1 MEKSFDWYDGLTGEL
16 EEEFQPRNNLFDEID
31 KMVRPEWTLPEEF
44 TAVIKDVMAV
54 VDTAPS
60 DAINSGAIALS
71 GSNPNFSVMPFM
83 ANVAE
88 YDRAQGLEDNL
99 SYHFDQANKRGN
111 GTVMYDIA
119 ESSLRYNTIC
129 VRVDDLAHVFPKDQS
144 KWTPLQRRAWGYG
157 RFLVQAVHP
166 KTVYYLESSLGIS
179 TIVHKQS
186 FKVADIVKHWELYEN
201 NDTEEGRRVAAAL
214 AKLKNDLDFVKA
226 KQGKRYNLR
235 NMSITQTYVLDDD
248 KLVVWGDLTDQDG
261 ETVKNTNRYEF
272 ADQKNP
278 YGFLNWSIRV
288 AGSRLEE
295 AMEYRVNP
303 LLAPLYWSKSWDKL
317 NLAKSIVYSEPI
329 RRARNPRGVSI
340 TQSGDPPNVDYENG
354 NEINLRTG
362 EDYKPFQPITMDE
375 NALAV
380 INALETAMVRT
391 TGASIIGDAS
401 KLSSNTPFATYSAMI
416 KVALSRLDKQRDIMA
431 LSASDIACLFLWWVD
446 KTDVPLTSYS
456 YADKEYRSGTRIM
469 RGQKLETASDDFDLN
484 HLGITSKIMP
494 MTPTDKMEQLN
505 MAVMLSTKMNYP
517 MSKAL
522 EEAGYENVGLMYEL
536 WAREFLRNAELQAQ
550 AAAMLTKAQ
559 TSAQLEAQME
569 GQQSMAGAGDMSG
582 VEGEAPGMLG
592 AEEGISNA
600 TFGQMG
606 GQEGFNPAFAGNSPY
621 QGASSM
627 TREAITGMDR
637 LMQQR

>member
-1 MEKSFDWYDGLTGEL
+1 MEHNYEWYDGMVQEL

-31 KMVRPEWTLPEEF
+31 KMVRPEWQLPDEF
-44 TAVIKDVMAV
+44 TSVIKDVMAI

-71 GSNPNFSVMPFM
+71 GSNPIFSVMPFM
-83 ANVAE
+83 PNVAE
-88 YDRAQGLEDNL
+88 YDRAQTLEDNI
-99 SYHFDQANKRGN
+99 SYHFDMANRRGN
-111 GTVMYDIA
+111 GTVMYDVA
-119 ESSLRYNTIC
+119 ESSLKYNTIC
-129 VRVDDLAHVFPKDQS
+129 VRVDDLTHIFPKDQR

-166 KTVYYLESSLGIS
+166 KLVYYLETSIGIS
-179 TIVHKQS
+179 TIAHKQS
-186 FKVADIVKHWELYEN
+186 FKISDVMKHWELYEN
-201 NDTEEGRRVAAAL
+201 NNTDEGRRVSRAL
-214 AKLKNDLDFVKA
+214 SQLKDDLDVLRA
-226 KQGKRYNLR
+226 KKYPLR
-235 NMSITQTYVLDDD
+235 NVSLTQTYVIDDD
-248 KLVVWGDLTDQDG
+248 KLVIYGSLTDQDG
-261 ETVKNTNRYEF
+261 EAVKNANDYVF

-288 AGSRLEE
+288 AGSRLED

-375 NALAV
+375 QALAV
-380 INALETAMVRT
+380 INALESAMVRT
-391 TGASIIGDAS
+391 TGASIIGDTT
-401 KLSSNTPFATYSAMI
+401 KLSSNTPFATYSAML

-431 LSASDIACLFLWWVD
+431 QSASDIACLFLWWVD

-456 YADKEYRSGTRIM
+456 YSDKEYRSGTVIR
-469 RGQKLETASDDFDLN
+469 RGQKMESASDDFDLN
-484 HLGITSKIMP
+484 HLGITSKITP

-505 MAVMLSTKMNYP
+505 MAVMLSTKLNVP
-517 MSKAL
+517 VSKAL
-522 EEAGYENVGLMYEL
+522 EEVGYENVGLLYEL
-536 WAREFLRNAELQAQ
+536 WAREFLRNAQLQAQ
-550 AAAMLTKAQ
+550 AAAMLTEAQ
-559 TSAQLEAQME
+559 TSAQLNAQMAA
-569 GQQSMAGAGDMSG
+569 QQGAMGAGG
-582 VEGEAPGMLG
+582 GQTPEGGAPGMLG
-592 AEEGISNA
+592 AEGGVSNA

-606 GQEGFNPAFAGNSPY
+606 GQEGFNPAFAGNSPAM
-621 QGASSM
+621 GASSM
-627 TREAITGMDR
+627 TREQVTGMDR
-637 LMQQR
+637 LAQQR